1 MNVTWKPFLSVP
13 EGSFPWKAAK
23 SWVIG
28 STTIWLPGVMSG
40 NTSTRATSLLKA
52 ISETATSSVLQ
63 LPVLVPAKPKVSS
76 KNLSAEMTFTFWLTY
91 ATTT

>member
-1 MNVTWKPFLSVP
+1 MHVFRLFFRFRTL
-13 EGSFPWKAAK
+13 EGRPSQKIK
-23 SWVIG
+23 KLEGGKINDG
-28 STTIWLPGVMSG
+28 MSG